1 MYKSTLNNDGI
12 SKHILDSLQKISDSI
27 HLNAHKVQDTFA
39 KSHEMDFYLKSFLE
53 SLRNLNIKA
62 GDEILKNPLYSMEFL
77 EIFSNKVSIY
87 VPMSQALEIITI
99 FSSELSNY
107 LSSNLYFTKDAQT
120 KKRKILVDNLYWKNT
135 SSNNKHQFITN
146 LQKLT
151 MLEDPKLILFVNKV
165 CLQHVHQTL
174 LSSLTESND
183 EDEEDK
189 STNINSSI
197 QDILKSVVSTLSLP
211 TITSSPLSWNG
222 SLVDLTVETFPIAN
236 FMIIIRDWLDVVIN
250 NCQYESVEVIMKFII
265 QSFIMYSPSPS
276 LSLSS
281 QNQMTIG
288 NLCFQLLRSAEF
300 YELVPLREKFLKIF
314 MGEISKTLKDYQD
327 NNKSISNKKKRKKT
341 TNSIK
346 NITELN
352 YAIQISLNFLID
364 KWITTTTTANI
375 SSDYNQLKCS
385 LLCRNL
391 LLKFI
396 RWNSEISNSNL
407 VEKNEIFYEKLV
419 ETTSQILS
427 ITVKHLI
434 LKSNQESSLKHIKKL
449 VEFLKSWSSNVI
461 IMGDNTMKNNSSGT
475 TIWKIITGI
484 LKIQLENIEIF
495 NEVETLNCFYSL
507 ANHVSSK
514 LAQIITH
521 YLKNIFDGK
530 LDDNT
535 KKDLKSQ
542 EKLIIK
548 NFTSLDYEFKAYSIA
563 LQTLNMSKNHGF
575 RIEDQVISLV
585 RLSKELFV
593 VTKQLI
599 QFSTSI
605 NNNHSIIINYEI
617 LNNCVLMTSILMEF
631 ISNFEMLQ
639 NNLIIDFWI
648 WDLMSILY
656 NEDSQSDILNEMNIM
671 YGKYISRLSEVQY
684 GKLVNAIMIKVED
697 LPPTHSSSSS
707 LSFQEYN
714 NNRKLKFFLHLI
726 GLLLKNS
733 KHVCYLEESCENLKA
748 RILILKIY
756 SFIVSHKA
764 FTFQSNDIGI
774 ILSSIISITSPKPI
788 VTTHATD
795 EQQQEDYENLFKSI
809 CYLLHD
815 ILAYRREILISALP
829 SFIQILQDMF
839 HGFKSKGKNINSH
852 SFSYNKKLQQ
862 QTNLKNFWDINLSTS
877 LSIEC
882 GDSFARL
889 LEMVKHK
896 NFFNKYRNNNNKNNK
911 ESSSKFSQAFGKYV
925 PTLISK
931 YIKIQIEEG
940 YLDQSTREA
949 LKAGIYSLLDLF
961 GDYER
966 NMLMANLDKIGKI
979 LFKNLWTDYI
989 KNWKYVGRG

>member
-27 HLNAHKVQDTFA
+27 HLNAHKVQDNFA

-107 LSSNLYFTKDAQT
+107 LSSNLYFAKDAQT
-120 KKRKILVDNLYWKNT
+120 KKRKILVDTFKTSTNALYKESFQKACEAFFTDYINPIILSTTTDLLTNNNDNNSKVDKSTYSKLVWTALNLHHTFVDISDLYWKNT

-151 MLEDPKLILFVNKV
+151 MLEDPKLILFMNKV

-174 LSSLTESND
+174 LSSLTENND

-250 NCQYESVEVIMKFII
+250 NCQYESVE
-265 QSFIMYSPSPS
+265 
-276 LSLSS
+276 
-281 QNQMTIG
+281 
-288 NLCFQLLRSAEF
+288 LLRSAEF
-300 YELVPLREKFLKIF
+300 YELVPLRE
-314 MGEISKTLKDYQD
+314 
-327 NNKSISNKKKRKKT
+327 
-341 TNSIK
+341 
-346 NITELN
+346 
-352 YAIQISLNFLID
+352 
-364 KWITTTTTANI
+364 I
-375 SSDYNQLKCS
+375 SS
-385 LLCRNL
+385 
-391 LLKFI
+391 
-396 RWNSEISNSNL
+396 SNL

-427 ITVKHLI
+427 ITVKYLI

-671 YGKYISRLSEVQY
+671 YGKYISKLSEVQY

-726 GLLLKNS
+726 DLLLKNS
-733 KHVCYLEESCENLKA
+733 KHAQLRQLERKLPNLLFTVYYLEESCENLKA

-809 CYLLHD
+809 CYLLHN
-815 ILAYRREILISALP
+815 ILAYRREILICALP

-882 GDSFARL
+882 GNSFARL

-911 ESSSKFSQAFGKYV
+911 ESASKFSQAFGKYV

>member
-1 MYKSTLNNDGI
+1 
-12 SKHILDSLQKISDSI
+12 
-27 HLNAHKVQDTFA
+27 
-39 KSHEMDFYLKSFLE
+39 E
-53 SLRNLNIKA
+53 
-62 GDEILKNPLYSMEFL
+62 
-77 EIFSNKVSIY
+77 
-87 VPMSQALEIITI
+87 
-99 FSSELSNY
+99 SELY
-107 LSSNLYFTKDAQT
+107 YPAF
-120 KKRKILVDNLYWKNT
+120 
-135 SSNNKHQFITN
+135 FI
-146 LQKLT
+146 K
-151 MLEDPKLILFVNKV
+151 P
-165 CLQHVHQTL
+165 
-174 LSSLTESND
+174 
-183 EDEEDK
+183 
-189 STNINSSI
+189 
-197 QDILKSVVSTLSLP
+197 
-211 TITSSPLSWNG
+211 
-222 SLVDLTVETFPIAN
+222 
-236 FMIIIRDWLDVVIN
+236 
-250 NCQYESVEVIMKFII
+250 
-265 QSFIMYSPSPS
+265 
-276 LSLSS
+276 
-281 QNQMTIG
+281 
-288 NLCFQLLRSAEF
+288 
-300 YELVPLREKFLKIF
+300 
-314 MGEISKTLKDYQD
+314 
-327 NNKSISNKKKRKKT
+327 
-341 TNSIK
+341 
-346 NITELN
+346 
-352 YAIQISLNFLID
+352 
-364 KWITTTTTANI
+364 
-375 SSDYNQLKCS
+375 
-385 LLCRNL
+385 
-391 LLKFI
+391 
-396 RWNSEISNSNL
+396 
-407 VEKNEIFYEKLV
+407 
-419 ETTSQILS
+419 
-427 ITVKHLI
+427 
-434 LKSNQESSLKHIKKL
+434 
-449 VEFLKSWSSNVI
+449 
-461 IMGDNTMKNNSSGT
+461 
-475 TIWKIITGI
+475 
-484 LKIQLENIEIF
+484 
-495 NEVETLNCFYSL
+495 
-507 ANHVSSK
+507 
-514 LAQIITH
+514 
-521 YLKNIFDGK
+521 K

-671 YGKYISRLSEVQY
+671 YGKYISKLSEVQY

-726 GLLLKNS
+726 DLLLKNS
-733 KHVCYLEESCENLKA
+733 KHAQLRQLERKLPNLLFTVYYLEESCENLKA

-809 CYLLHD
+809 CYLLHN
-815 ILAYRREILISALP
+815 ILAYRREILICALP

-882 GDSFARL
+882 GNSFARL

-911 ESSSKFSQAFGKYV
+911 ESASKFSQAFGKYV